1 MKISV
6 FKDDDDAYENWMAH
20 RPVMVYVN
28 GELLPDVTR
37 LDTEAGWAQYSV
49 KGDDGLFLVEDGEI
63 VTDYAQGLVEV
74 YGLGLPFEQSEIEP
88 IVDPPVEEQGD
99 DE

>member
-6 FKDDDDAYENWMAH
+6 FKDDNEGYDNWLAH
-20 RPVMVYVN
+20 RPMMVYVN
-28 GELLPDVTR
+28 GELLPNVTR

-63 VTDYAQGLVEV
+63 MTDYAKGVVEV

-88 IVDPPVEEQGD
+88 IVSAPVEEEGE

>member
-6 FKDDDDAYENWMAH
+6 FKDDGEAYDNWLAH
-20 RPVMVYVN
+20 RPIMVYVN
-28 GELLPDVTR
+28 GELLTNVTR

-49 KGDDGLFLVEDGEI
+49 KGDDGLFVIEDGEI
-63 VTDYAQGLVEV
+63 VTDVAEGLVEV
-74 YGLGLPFEQSEIEP
+74 EGVGLPVYPSEPDP
-88 IVDPPVEEQGD
+88 IPEPPVEEEGE

>member
-6 FKDDDDAYENWMAH
+6 FKDDGEAYDNWLAH
-20 RPVMVYVN
+20 RPIMVYVN
-28 GELLPDVTR
+28 GELLPNVSR

-49 KGDDGLFLVEDGEI
+49 KGDDGLFVIEDG
-63 VTDYAQGLVEV
+63 LPV
-74 YGLGLPFEQSEIEP
+74 YPSEPDP
-88 IVDPPVEEQGD
+88 IPEPPVEEEGE